1 MDALI
6 ADMHALRA
14 SILTL
19 WREQDE
25 VPDLDEVL
33 GLNHAIDQ
41 AETEAVAR
49 FSAMMQHAQHLFLA
63 ILGHDLRNPLNTTVM
78 GASFLMRAPGIAQ
91 GHADVAARIHHSGIR
106 MGRLVEDLLDY
117 TRINLGSPLPLTL
130 TKCNMGSICR
140 STMEELRLSNPER
153 VFQLAHD
160 GDLDGVWDEG
170 RIAQV
175 FSNLL
180 GNAVQHGR
188 AANRS
193 TCASTPGATSL

>member
-1 MDALI
+1 MAQDSAPSPASAYGAEWLLSGASVDALI

-78 GASFLMRAPGIAQ
+78 GASFLMRAGHRPGTRRRGGPDPPQRHPHGAP
-91 GHADVAARIHHSGIR
+91 G
-106 MGRLVEDLLDY
+106 GRLARLHPHQSGFAPAADAHQMQY
-117 TRINLGSPLPLTL
+117 GQHLP
-130 TKCNMGSICR
+130 
-140 STMEELRLSNPER
+140 
-153 VFQLAHD
+153 FHD
-160 GDLDGVWDEG
+160 G
-170 RIAQV
+170 RIAP
-175 FSNLL
+175 
-180 GNAVQHGR
+180 VQSGAGIPAR
-188 AANRS
+188 A
-193 TCASTPGATSL
+193 